1 MQVTQ
6 SFISHLKK
14 PTLLKISSEIAED
27 WLSSIILHKRLS
39 IKMNSYLLL
48 TLLLLFLVT
57 FIIPLILRITLNS
70 PTTVAIINKPV
81 VNEFKNISA

>member
-1 MQVTQ
+1 MKSSLCNRSVRLL
-6 SFISHLKK
+6 SFFNSR
-14 PTLLKISSEIAED
+14 SEIAED

-81 VNEFKNISA
+81 VNEFKNIST